1 MSAFQCI
8 CAIETPVSCKGN
20 YAESCLC
27 TVHQECL
34 LFWERTQPASTIR
47 GATPKGSNCLVCP
60 MHHPQYQV
68 TRWKAFQSEKFNPSP
83 TNNKKTNLL
92 IVWITASIPVKT
104 MTAVSLWNLVIHQ
117 VWSIHLQWLRGLI
130 LLHLRMQSNY
140 ANVTNTSTASRLILN
155 ISDSCVSLVEWIL
168 VMRLHQLL
176 LVKVLQGHLQV
187 AHLLLEAVPHHPQVA
202 LLLLELL
209 CQHQFLSVLPRD
221 TVVLQLNCN
230 LPIHPIIVGVATRR
244 FILHS
249 YVDHWCQTW

>member
-1 MSAFQCI
+1 
-8 CAIETPVSCKGN
+8 
-20 YAESCLC
+20 
-27 TVHQECL
+27 
-34 LFWERTQPASTIR
+34 
-47 GATPKGSNCLVCP
+47 
-60 MHHPQYQV
+60 
-68 TRWKAFQSEKFNPSP
+68 
-83 TNNKKTNLL
+83 
-92 IVWITASIPVKT
+92 
-104 MTAVSLWNLVIHQ
+104 
-117 VWSIHLQWLRGLI
+117 
-130 LLHLRMQSNY
+130 MQSNY

-249 YVDHWCQTW
+249 YVDH